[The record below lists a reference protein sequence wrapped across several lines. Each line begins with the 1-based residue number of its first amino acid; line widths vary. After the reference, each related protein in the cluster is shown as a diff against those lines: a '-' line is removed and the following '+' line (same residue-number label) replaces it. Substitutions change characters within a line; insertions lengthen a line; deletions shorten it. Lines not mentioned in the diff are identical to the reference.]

1 MTVAVTGGTGF
12 VGQALIDRALA
23 RGLELRALTR
33 RDQPAREG
41 LEWVRGDLSDR
52 DALRR
57 LCAGA
62 EAVIHVAGVVNAPD
76 QTGFEEGNVRGTLD
90 MVEAAMAAH
99 VPRFIFVS
107 SLAAR
112 QPNLSAYGASK
123 ARAEK
128 IVAASS
134 LDWTVVRPPAIYGP
148 RDRELFELFR
158 AARWGVVPLPPP
170 GRLSLIHVADLA
182 DLLIALLPGDDEVT
196 GQTFEPDDGK
206 KDGWN
211 NREVAKEIGLSLGRR
226 PWIPHLSRDT
236 LMLAARIDRLL
247 RRGKAKLTADRVNY
261 MCHPDWV
268 ASKRKAVPPFL
279 WTPRIR
285 LREGMAATASWYRA
299 QGWL

>member
-1 MTVAVTGGTGF
+1 MTIALTGGTGF
-12 VGQALIDRALA
+12 VGQTLIERALA
-23 RGLELRALTR
+23 KGLELRALTR
-33 RDQPAREG
+33 RDQPLQDG
-41 LEWVRGDLSDR
+41 VQWVRGDLSDR

-57 LCAGA
+57 LCEGA
-62 EAVIHVAGVVNAPD
+62 EVIVHVAGVVNAPD
-76 QTGFEEGNVRGTLD
+76 EEGFEEGNVRGTLN

-134 LDWTVVRPPAIYGP
+134 LDWSVVRPPAIYGP
-148 RDRELFELFR
+148 RDREMFELFR
-158 AARWGVVPLPPP
+158 IAKWGVIPLPPP
-170 GRLSLIHVADLA
+170 GRLSVIHVADLA
-182 DLLIALLPGDDEVT
+182 DLLLALLPGSEDLT
-196 GQTFEPDDGK
+196 RQIFEPDDGK

-211 NREVAKEIGLSLGRR
+211 NREVAREIGLALGRR
-226 PWIPHLSRDT
+226 PWIPHLSRET
-236 LMLAARIDRLL
+236 LMLGARIDRFL

-285 LREGMAATASWYRA
+285 LLEGMTTTAAWYRA